1 MPGRKKSK
9 DSFNNSVTFKVTAAQ
24 KEILDKNR
32 WIKDEIKN
40 IIREHL
46 DLYIKKQ
53 D

>member
-40 IIREHL
+40 IIREYIN
-46 DLYIKKQ
+46 LYIKNQ
-53 D
+53 E